1 VDSLVDA
8 APLQVSGGKLYVVAR
23 KTVITLFLPGFA
35 LAVACLLPFLNK
47 AYTIDDP
54 WFLFEARQILKTPLQ
69 PMSFPV
75 CWMGNETCLIHAGN
89 LGAGTTQGLMGYL
102 LVPVILV
109 GGSERAAH
117 LLQIFLVS
125 IAILAMVKL
134 SLRLGFTEFQAAIA
148 GMLMTAIPPFLSM
161 ASTAMPDIAALALGL
176 TGTERLLAWKQ
187 EQHWHQ
193 GLIAS
198 LALGLAPYARPQIAL
213 LLPLGA
219 IWLFDHS
226 RIQKARSQFWRQ
238 VFLWL
243 PIAVASCILLAVNLL
258 LRDRSSVVESADI
271 LVGSGHFRANIF
283 AYLRYLFFPIP
294 FTAVL
299 LAIHWRR
306 ALFLMLTASI
316 PVLISHFLATPWRSV
331 AQEWQVAAVF
341 CSFVVLAN
349 LIYQHV
355 KTQDHLGLL
364 LDLWILIPAP
374 ATVYV
379 HFPLKYMLAALP
391 AIVLILIKTISA
403 LPRRR
408 QFWTFGALI
417 FVCAA
422 FSFLLLVAD
431 NDFAEYG
438 RRAAAELIA
447 PHIAKGEKV
456 WFNGQWGFY
465 WYALEAGASVS
476 KPGELGPNPGDL
488 LAVGTIEG
496 ADSTLNRFPHRELI
510 DERCYNSPHGR
521 TVEYGAGLYSN
532 LHGHVPWRWNPAAT
546 NDYQV
551 WRIH

>member
-1 VDSLVDA
+1 MNVASRQ
-8 APLQVSGGKLYVVAR
+8 APGGKPYIVAR
-23 KTVITLFLPGFA
+23 KTVITLLLPGFV
-35 LAVACLLPFLNK
+35 LAVVCLLPFLNK

-54 WFLFEARQILKTPLQ
+54 WFLLEARQILKTPLQ

-102 LVPVILV
+102 LVPVILL

-117 LLQIFLVS
+117 LLQILLVI
-125 IAILAMVKL
+125 IAILAMAKL
-134 SLRLGFTEFQAAIA
+134 SLRLGFTEIQAAIA

-176 TGTERLLAWKQ
+176 TGMERLLAWKQ

-219 IWLFDHS
+219 IWLFDNS
-226 RIQKARSQFWRQ
+226 RIQKEHSQFWHQ
-238 VFLWL
+238 VFLWI
-243 PIAVASCILLAVNLL
+243 PIAVAGCILLAVNLL

-294 FTAVL
+294 FTAVW

-306 ALFLMLTASI
+306 VLFLMITASI
-316 PVLISHFLATPWRSV
+316 PPLISHFLVTPWRSV

-341 CSFVVLAN
+341 YSFAALAD

-355 KTQDHLGLL
+355 KTQDHLGML

-374 ATVYV
+374 AAVYL

-391 AIVLILIKTISA
+391 AIVLMLIKELGA
-403 LPRRR
+403 LPGRR
-408 QFWTFGALI
+408 QFWAYGGLI

-431 NDFAEYG
+431 NDFAECG

-447 PHIAKGEKV
+447 PHVADGEKV

-465 WYALEAGASVS
+465 WYAQEAGARVT
-476 KPGELGPNPGDL
+476 KPGELGPQPGDL
-488 LAVGTIEG
+488 LVVGLMEG
-496 ADSTLNRFPHRELI
+496 ADATLNRFPHRELI
-510 DERCYNSPHGR
+510 DERCYDSPHGR

-532 LHGHVPWRWNPAAT
+532 LHGHVPWRWNKAAT
-546 NDYQV
+546 NVYQL

>member
-1 VDSLVDA
+1 VDSLVNV
-8 APLQVSGGKLYVVAR
+8 APPQASGGKPYVVAR
-23 KTVITLFLPGFA
+23 KTVITLFLPGFV
-35 LAVACLLPFLNK
+35 LAVTCLLPFLNK

-75 CWMGNETCLIHAGN
+75 CWMGNETCLTQAGN

-117 LLQIFLVS
+117 LLQILLVG

-176 TGTERLLAWKQ
+176 AGTERLLAWKQ
-187 EQHWHQ
+187 EQHWHE

-226 RIQKARSQFWRQ
+226 PIRKARSQFWRQ
-238 VFLWL
+238 LFLWL
-243 PIAVASCILLAVNLL
+243 PVAVAGCILLAVNLL

-294 FTAVL
+294 FTAVW

-306 ALFLMLTASI
+306 APFLIATASI
-316 PVLISHFLATPWRSV
+316 PVLITHFLVTPWRSV

-341 CSFVVLAN
+341 YSFAVLAD

-355 KTQDHLGLL
+355 KTQDHLGML

-374 ATVYV
+374 AAVYL

-391 AIVLILIKTISA
+391 AIVLMLIKELGA
-403 LPRRR
+403 LPGRR
-408 QFWTFGALI
+408 QFWAFGGLI

-431 NDFAEYG
+431 NDFAECG

-447 PHIAKGEKV
+447 PHVANGEKV

-465 WYALEAGASVS
+465 WYAQEAGARVT
-476 KPGELGPNPGDL
+476 KPGERGPQPGDL
-488 LAVGTIEG
+488 LVVGLMEG
-496 ADSTLNRFPHRELI
+496 ADATLNRFPHRELM

-546 NDYQV
+546 NDYQL